1 MGGLYYCAESIDT
14 EVIKA
19 TYEVDGFLLSA
30 EVLERADTADILPPK
45 PPIVTTGQLLYFCIS
60 MITRKSKNLTI
71 MQLELGVCSF
81 AICSISTYGFTFRQ
95 PKDIQTRTVFRHGD
109 LDTFHRMLTV
119 ASGPPPYNFDVKT
132 PGGQAEAISAASGA
146 FANGDGNHRLPPG
159 QIPVLYDRE
168 QLHGELQSLKTK
180 PFSGASNWT
189 NNANWLVVPLF
200 SIPVGVVHILGWHF
214 HFPTLTELWLWRIAA
229 ITSGEPKCRTALA
242 RYLSPCKGDD
252 YRKKRTLDMTI
263 A

>member
-1 MGGLYYCAESIDT
+1 MDKSKSTIFD
-14 EVIKA
+14 K
-19 TYEVDGFLLSA
+19 
-30 EVLERADTADILPPK
+30 
-45 PPIVTTGQLLYFCIS
+45 IVTTGQLLYFCIS

-229 ITSGEPKCRTALA
+229 ITSGVRMPLG
-242 RYLSPCKGDD
+242 LG
-252 YRKKRTLDMTI
+252 
-263 A
+263 